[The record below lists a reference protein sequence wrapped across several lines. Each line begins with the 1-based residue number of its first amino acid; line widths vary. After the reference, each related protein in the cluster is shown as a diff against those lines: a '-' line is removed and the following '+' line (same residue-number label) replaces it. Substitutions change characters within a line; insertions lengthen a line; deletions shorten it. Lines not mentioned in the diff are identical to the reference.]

1 MRLKGKIAIIT
12 GGGTGIGAAIARRFV
27 AEGAKVCIV
36 GRRESLLEQ
45 VVQSLPSGTGV
56 VCQGD
61 VSESDHIDRI
71 VETALS
77 FGQSIDVLVN
87 NAGIGSEGSITSA
100 NLDEWHKTLQVNLI
114 GPFMLMRAAIPHM
127 IKNGGGSIINISS
140 LASLRAIPEGSAYCA
155 SKGGL
160 NLLTQ
165 QAALDYGGDRIRC
178 NVVCPGFVFSEMS
191 EGHFGQIAKD
201 MGTDLDTLMARVFR
215 DIPSR
220 EPAHPEKVAGLCSF
234 LASDE
239 SSYITGAVI
248 PVDGG
253 LAAMDPFPL
262 CVNSAAQEMIE
273 KESKSNE

>member
-1 MRLKGKIAIIT
+1 MILKGKISVIT

-45 VVQSLPSGTGV
+45 VVQSLPSGTAV
-56 VCQGD
+56 MCQGD
-61 VSESDHIDRI
+61 VSEPEHIDRI
-71 VETALS
+71 IDTVLS
-77 FGQSIDVLVN
+77 FGQNIDILVN

-100 NLDEWHKTLQVNLI
+100 KLDEWRKTLEVNLI

-127 IKNGGGSIINISS
+127 IENGGGVIINISS
-140 LASLRAIPEGSAYCA
+140 LASLRAIPQGSAYCA

-160 NLLTQ
+160 NMLTQ
-165 QAALDYGGDRIRC
+165 QAALDFGGDRIRC
-178 NVVCPGFVFSEMS
+178 NVVCPGFVFSEMT
-191 EGHFGQIAKD
+191 ENRFGQIAKD
-201 MGTDLDTLMARVFR
+201 MGTDLDTLMTSVFR

-220 EPAHPEKVAGLCSF
+220 EPAQPEKIAGLCTF

-239 SSYITGAVI
+239 ASYITGAVI

-253 LAAMDPFPL
+253 LSIMDPFPL
-262 CVNSAAQEMIE
+262 CVNNAAQEMI
-273 KESKSNE
+273 KEETIKND